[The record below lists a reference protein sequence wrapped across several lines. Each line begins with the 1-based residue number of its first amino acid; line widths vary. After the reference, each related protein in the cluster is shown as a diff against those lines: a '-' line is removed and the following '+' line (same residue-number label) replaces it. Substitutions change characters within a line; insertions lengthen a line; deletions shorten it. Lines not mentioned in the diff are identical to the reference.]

1 MVSGGHSNAIRSF
14 IACQRPVGIKV
25 AAVAPW
31 EAERTGREDLD
42 FPLLEVDSL
51 RNVRWNRVRED
62 LDLSL
67 QDTVVHFHS
76 VHVSHRFARLISDL
90 RRVGIPY
97 ALTSHGQLSFRSRL
111 HWLEKFVYLQLL
123 DHGPRNAA
131 GLHLLTQFAADRLK
145 FLLPGYRGITLVQGN
160 LPKVPNLAALPP
172 ALAKDF
178 GLPEGAFVLLFLG
191 RLDVHVKG
199 LDFLVEAFSRL
210 APDPF
215 RLVLAGPDWEG
226 GKAKL
231 ERLAD
236 RLGCRN
242 RILFP
247 GPIYGAQKWGL
258 LRAANVFVSPS
269 RWEAFSVAHVEALAC
284 GLPMVTSNTIAM
296 APELSRAN
304 AALLVPP
311 RAGPLAEALSRLEKD
326 RELLRALGDRGRM
339 WTEMNCSPERAGT
352 RFLEFYQTILNKYQR
367 KLH

>member
-1 MVSGGHSNAIRSF
+1 M
-14 IACQRPVGIKV
+14 
-25 AAVAPW
+25 
-31 EAERTGREDLD
+31 
-42 FPLLEVDSL
+42 
-51 RNVRWNRVRED
+51 
-62 LDLSL
+62 
-67 QDTVVHFHS
+67 
-76 VHVSHRFARLISDL
+76 
-90 RRVGIPY
+90 
-97 ALTSHGQLSFRSRL
+97 
-111 HWLEKFVYLQLL
+111 QLL

-210 APDPF
+210 APDRF

-226 GKAKL
+226 GKANL

-236 RLGCRN
+236 RLDCRN
-242 RILFP
+242 RILFA
-247 GPIYGAQKWGL
+247 GPLYGDQKWNL
-258 LRAANVFVSPS
+258 FRAADVFVSPS

-284 GLPMVTSNTIAM
+284 GLPLVTSNTIAM
-296 APELSRAN
+296 APELSRTN

-311 RAGPLAEALSRLEKD
+311 RAQPLAEALSRLEKD

-352 RFLEFYQTILNKYQR
+352 RFLEFYQTILDHHRR
-367 KLH
+367 KSP